1 MKTFITNI
9 SNNRIKKDNVIE
21 QVKENNDQVNEI

>member
-1 MKTFITNI
+1 MNTFITNI
-9 SNNRIKKDNVIE
+9 SSNRITKDNVIE